1 MGLFKFKSNKK
12 NEDLNRNTT
21 TSADKLLDQARAD
34 TLKYNESLQQALDNT
49 IKILSERTEPEA
61 VTKQRMQA
69 WIQHRIS
76 EASKLINQN
85 WQLLETN
92 IFQEW
97 AKLNNISPDVSY
109 ARSFFKNL
117 SLEQLQSLNKFVCEK
132 CKELECNFSN
142 QETFQEDEQQEQTRN
157 GQQNTDKVDS
167 PIPTEN
173 PIVPDEN
180 NINEE
185 TTQID
190 LNEIYKELNTT
201 ENELIS
207 KWSEEEFIPSIKS
220 GSRKYIEFKEWV
232 IEYYKDNLENKPRSR

>member
-12 NEDLNRNTT
+12 NEDLKRNTT
-21 TSADKLLDQARAD
+21 ISADELLEQARAK
-34 TLKYNESLQQALDNT
+34 TSKYNESLERALDNT
-49 IKILSERTEPEA
+49 IKVLNERTEPEA
-61 VTKQRMQA
+61 VAKQRIKA
-69 WIQHRIS
+69 WIGHRIS

-85 WQLLETN
+85 WRLLETN

-109 ARSFFKNL
+109 ARSFENL
-117 SLEQLQSLNKFVCEK
+117 SLEQFQSLSKFVFEK
-132 CKELECNFSN
+132 CDELECNFSN

-173 PIVPDEN
+173 PIVPDKN

>member
-12 NEDLNRNTT
+12 NEGLNRDTT
-21 TSADKLLDQARAD
+21 TSADTSKNVELESQTLD
-34 TLKYNESLQQALDNT
+34 S
-49 IKILSERTEPEA
+49 ILNFLAERPEPEA
-61 VTKQRMQA
+61 VTKQTKKA
-69 WIQHRIS
+69 
-76 EASKLINQN
+76 
-85 WQLLETN
+85 
-92 IFQEW
+92 FQEY
-97 AKLNNISPDVSY
+97 V
-109 ARSFFKNL
+109 
-117 SLEQLQSLNKFVCEK
+117 
-132 CKELECNFSN
+132 
-142 QETFQEDEQQEQTRN
+142 QQEQTRN

-167 PIPTEN
+167 PISTEN

-207 KWSEEEFIPSIKS
+207 KWSEEELIPSMKS

-232 IEYYKDNLENKPRSR
+232 IEYYKDNLEKKPRSR